1 MRTTYDV
8 AEPERIETVV
18 IGAGQAG
25 LSVGYHLARRSRSF
39 VILEA
44 NARVGDS
51 WRNRWDSLRLFSP
64 ARFDGIDG
72 MPFPASPHAFPTK
85 DEMGDYLES
94 YAERFGLPVRTGVR
108 VTSVSRTGKRYL
120 VVANDV
126 RIEADNVVIA
136 MSDYQ
141 KPKVPAFAAELDS
154 EIVQMHSSEYRNLR
168 QLRPG
173 GVLIV
178 GAGNSGAEIAIETVR
193 AGHQTFVSGKD
204 VGAVPFD
211 TRSVM
216 GRNVFLPLLFR
227 GVFHRV
233 MTLDSPIGRKA
244 RRKMLHSATPLI
256 RTKPRDMAKAGV
268 QRVGRTTGVV
278 AGRPVIDGGAAIDV
292 ANVIWCTGY
301 HAGFSWVDLPVFDAP
316 GEPRHDRGVVRG
328 EPGLFFVG
336 LHFLYAMSSTMIH
349 GVGRDADYIAGV
361 IAGRPVRAHSSVPAE
376 ARSAV

>member
-8 AEPERIETVV
+8 AEAERIETVV

-94 YAERFGLPVRTGVR
+94 YAERFRLPVRTGVR

-193 AGHQTFVSGKD
+193 AGHRTFVSGKD

-216 GRNVFLPLLFR
+216 GRNVVLPLLFR

-244 RRKMLHSATPLI
+244 SMPRRLCSP
-256 RTKPRDMAKAGV
+256 MA
-268 QRVGRTTGVV
+268 
-278 AGRPVIDGGAAIDV
+278 
-292 ANVIWCTGY
+292 
-301 HAGFSWVDLPVFDAP
+301 
-316 GEPRHDRGVVRG
+316 
-328 EPGLFFVG
+328 
-336 LHFLYAMSSTMIH
+336 
-349 GVGRDADYIAGV
+349 
-361 IAGRPVRAHSSVPAE
+361 
-376 ARSAV
+376 